1 MCSLTFLLLS
11 DFAVFDGCYSS
22 FVFVCKELKISKI
35 VQINQFFQVLSL
47 ICTYDNAFYGLIT
60 PMLMRKKWKQ
70 WCQQRFALN
79 RPLPKNLAFKARLS
93 AKPLICKWFLIM
105 MQIKLIFT
113 TKVSYLASFWKWDFL
128 ELGNRLYVCYTWKMA
143 PMSRRKC
150 KPS

>member
-35 VQINQFFQVLSL
+35 VQINQFFQVLNL
-47 ICTYDNAFYGLIT
+47 ICAYDNAFYGLIT

-79 RPLPKNLAFKARLS
+79 RPLPNNLAFKARLS

-128 ELGNRLYVCYTWKMA
+128 ELGNGLYVCYTWKMA

>member
-11 DFAVFDGCYSS
+11 DFAVFDGSYFLC
-22 FVFVCKELKISKI
+22 FCMQRAENFKI
-35 VQINQFFQVLSL
+35 VQINQFFQVLNL
-47 ICTYDNAFYGLIT
+47 ICAYDNAFYGLIT

-93 AKPLICKWFLIM
+93 AKPLIRKWFLIM

-113 TKVSYLASFWKWDFL
+113 TKVSYLASFRKWDFL
-128 ELGNRLYVCYTWKMA
+128 ELGNGLYVCYTWKMA